1 METASIIYIMTV
13 NNTLHNVAGS
23 ITAGIFSTA
32 IGHPLD
38 TIKIHQQT
46 KSHLFTNPS
55 SSFHVARVLSRGN
68 VFRLFKGIGPPMAN
82 QIIMNTVMFT
92 VFQKTKDVM
101 MTKGQQRG
109 GDGDGAA
116 PLLDETSVALFSGL
130 LSGFA
135 TACLSTPFDW
145 FKIQAQLTLLDNQNG
160 SVGGVAKA
168 SRSRTD
174 VLTICKQLW
183 HDSNGQGTKVMQTI
197 YRGHTPNL
205 AREGVFTM
213 VYLGLYDLISS
224 EVKKRRN
231 QVQEHDQQQQLKLPM
246 HEVIMISSFTG
257 ACAWICNYP
266 FDTIKSVMQS
276 SSRECRGSVSNSN
289 QSISAAVR
297 SIYRLGG
304 VRGFFSGAFP
314 STVRAILVTSSRM
327 LAYEKTL
334 QMLGN

>member
-1 METASIIYIMTV
+1 M
-13 NNTLHNVAGS
+13 
-23 ITAGIFSTA
+23 
-32 IGHPLD
+32 
-38 TIKIHQQT
+38 
-46 KSHLFTNPS
+46 
-55 SSFHVARVLSRGN
+55 
-68 VFRLFKGIGPPMAN
+68 FRLFKGIGPPMAN

-101 MTKGQQRG
+101 MTSGQHSG

-116 PLLDETSVALFSGL
+116 PLLDETSATLCSGL

-145 FKIQAQLTLLDNQNG
+145 FKIQAQLTLLDSHNG
-160 SVGGVAKA
+160 RVGGVAKV
-168 SRSRTD
+168 SRTD
-174 VLTICKQLW
+174 MLSICKQLW
-183 HDSNGQGTKVMQTI
+183 HESNGQGTKVMQTI
-197 YRGHTPNL
+197 YQGHTPNL

-224 EVKKRRN
+224 EVKKRRY
-231 QVQEHDQQQQLKLPM
+231 QEQGQDHQSVQLPM
-246 HEVIMISSFTG
+246 HEVISISSLTG

-276 SSRECRGSVSNSN
+276 SSRERRGSVSNSN

-297 SIYRLGG
+297 SIYKLGG

-314 STVRAILVTSSRM
+314 STVRAMLVTSSRM